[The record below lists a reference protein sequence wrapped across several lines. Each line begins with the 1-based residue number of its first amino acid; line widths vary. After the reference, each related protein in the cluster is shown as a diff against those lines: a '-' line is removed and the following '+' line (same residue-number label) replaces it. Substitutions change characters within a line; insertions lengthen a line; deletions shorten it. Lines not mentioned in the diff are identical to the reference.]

1 MEECEASP
9 RPSAVRV
16 AALLAAMLAYSRG
29 RVFAGGCF
37 FAAASADLDSKSGPV
52 ADALRAWMRRWY
64 DYVDHQI
71 RLAIGAGELDAS
83 TDAEGLG
90 FELIALAEAAN
101 LRSLLTG
108 DDDPYQVA
116 ASAIC
121 ARLAACGAPSAS
133 LAPLG

>member
-37 FAAASADLDSKSGPV
+37 FAAASADLDSKPGPV

-116 ASAIC
+116 ASAIR